1 MIGRARY
8 LGAVLALLA
17 APVQAAEVYICW
29 LGAGGYTMTGRM
41 TFPDA
46 LMSAPIVTQDDV
58 TSFRI
63 TGYFEERVIGK
74 WDMADRTPQTSWLL
88 RYQPRTA
95 VFPLVGLDG
104 LYQMW
109 NANGDVTDCGVPGFG
124 FNAGNGGQDF
134 CIDNTFILSSSI
146 EPDKPILGYAEPQL
160 PGCTAPALLG
170 KAP

>member
-1 MIGRARY
+1 MIGRAIC
-8 LGAVLALLA
+8 LA
-17 APVQAAEVYICW
+17 AAVALAAAPLRAAEVYICW

-46 LMSAPIVTQDDV
+46 LLDTPLVTHNDL

-74 WDMADRTPQTSWLL
+74 WDMAERTPQTSWLL
-88 RYQPRTA
+88 RYEPRTSS
-95 VFPLVGLDG
+95 FPLVGFDG

-109 NANGDVTDCGVPGFG
+109 NANGEVTDCGVPGFG

-146 EPDKPILGYAEPQL
+146 PPDTPLLGYSEPQL
-160 PGCTAPALLG
+160 PSCQGPALLG
-170 KAP
+170 KRQ